1 MSGVVRL
8 YRYKSLLDSRRS
20 VSAEELMSTL
30 EISRATLKRDIAKLR
45 DQLNVPIAFDREL
58 GGYALEKG
66 QGGSE
71 LPGLW
76 FSQEE
81 LLALITVQQL
91 LGQLEP
97 SLLGAKLKPLQTRLE
112 KLMEKSGLASA
123 DVAKRIRIVNAG
135 KRKLIVKSF
144 EAIAAATLARK
155 RLKLWHLNRQ
165 NGITTE
171 REVSPQRLVHYRD
184 NWYLDAW
191 CHLRDDVRNFSI
203 DAVSRVEVMDTAAK
217 EVASKRID
225 DTLGAGYGI
234 FGGAPTDWAKLRFTP
249 ERARWVAGE
258 TWHPMQESHFEEDGS
273 YVLSFPYSDD
283 RELLGDIMRFGAD
296 VQVISPQN
304 LKSKVQ
310 KAFLVSAGKYV

>member
-1 MSGVVRL
+1 MSEVVRL
-8 YRYKSLLDSRRS
+8 YRYKSLLQSRRF
-20 VSAEELMSTL
+20 VSADELMNVL

-45 DQLNVPIAFDREL
+45 DQLNVPIVFDRAL
-58 GGYALEKG
+58 GGYTLEKG
-66 QGGSE
+66 HSGSE
-71 LPGLW
+71 MPGLW
-76 FSQEE
+76 FSEEE

-97 SLLGAKLKPLQTRLE
+97 SLLGAKLKPLQSRLE
-112 KLMEKSGLASA
+112 HLMEKSGLASA

-135 KRKLIVKSF
+135 KRKLIAKSF
-144 EAIAAATLARK
+144 EAIAAATMARK

-165 NGITTE
+165 SGITTE

-191 CHLRDDVRNFSI
+191 CHLRDDVRSFSI
-203 DAVSRVEVMDTAAK
+203 DAVSRVEVMDTGAK
-217 EVASKRID
+217 EVASNRID
-225 DTLGAGYGI
+225 DAVAAGYGI

-258 TWHPMQESHFEEDGS
+258 VWHPMQESHFEDDGS

-283 RELLGDIMRFGAD
+283 RELLGDILRHASE
-296 VQVISPQN
+296 VRVLAP
-304 LKSKVQ
+304 LTLRSKVQ
-310 KAFLVSAGKYV
+310 MSLLESAKKYV